1 MAGTAARPWSG
12 GEAGPAGEAGFAA
25 ADERRSDQRVETWLR
40 AEANGV
46 QVWVT
51 NASGGGMQ
59 LRCPALVFGL
69 LQPAVETGELAVVVR
84 DGEEVEIPTRC
95 AVVYLAYYG
104 YDYLLGVRFV
114 QVDDEA
120 YAQYRRHCLRE
131 AGEAVGRP
139 A

>member
-1 MAGTAARPWSG
+1 
-12 GEAGPAGEAGFAA
+12 
-25 ADERRSDQRVETWLR
+25 VETWLR

-46 QVWVT
+46 QVWVA

-69 LQPAVETGELAVVVR
+69 LQPAVETGELAVVLR
-84 DGEEVEIPTRC
+84 DGGEAAIPTRC

-114 QVDDEA
+114 HVDEA
-120 YAQYRRHCLRE
+120 AYERYCHHCL
-131 AGEAVGRP
+131 GEPSVVGGRP